1 MANYPDWVMVHKKKG
16 TYINK
21 VGDKYYL
28 YAAHSERIP
37 GTGKIRRVSDGY
49 LGRITEK
56 EGLIPPKNKVTGS
69 VLSFEFGL
77 SSLIFSLCPNI
88 HKGLRKSFVI
98 YGDFIFV
105 ASILSFIYGFFSEEL
120 FHHSWL
126 SLHLP
131 ELNIPSPLTKAQEN
145 GIERGVRMIQDTM
158 NRRFGS
164 DLMLVRAAFSQIALV
179 SINDRLYCCTLPD
192 SITTL
197 IQTYQLDW
205 RPEQWQK

>member
-37 GTGKIRRVSDGY
+37 GTGKVRRVSDGY

-56 EGLIPPKNKVTGS
+56 DGLLPPKNNVTEP

-77 SSLIFSLCPNI
+77 SSLIFSLCANI
-88 HKGLRKSFVI
+88 HKGLRRSFVI

-105 ASILSFIYGFFSEEL
+105 ASVLSFIYGFFSEEL
-120 FHHSWL
+120 FYHSWL

-131 ELNIPSPLTKAQEN
+131 DLNIPSPLTQAQEN
-145 GIERGVRMIQDTM
+145 GIGRGAHMIQDTM

-164 DLMLVRAAFSQIALV
+164 DLMLVRAAFSQITLV
-179 SINDRLYCCTLPD
+179 SVNNRLYCSTHPG
-192 SITTL
+192 SIATL
-197 IQTYQLDW
+197 IQTYQVDW